1 MARSSHKSVRVRP
14 RAVARAFIVSWFA
27 SSFALGVAAWAQVPL
42 AGVGKQLQI
51 NSSDLAVLEA
61 QEVRKDLSCTVDPVK
76 PALGFDLRFHGGYD
90 INLPLQDVAGN
101 ENQLSILVRVTSLTS
116 TSDGRKDGPF
126 YFFQHINVPKL
137 PEDAKGAAV
146 LSGLFDLGEGKYH
159 VDLLMKDRSER
170 VCSFYWDADAT
181 LADRDKEIQPAIAA
195 GSVERAEYEQF
206 NEEPPVERAPGK
218 PLNIKILVN
227 FAPQNSSLSSLR
239 PIDTLALVTVLRRLS
254 REPQFGKFSLVAF
267 NVQEQ
272 RVLYRQSSAE
282 RIDFPALGQ
291 AIHGVEPGKVDLK
304 QLSQKHGEVSF
315 LSDLIRKEIANDH
328 PDALIFAGPK
338 VLLDDSVPEED
349 LKPLASDVTYPV
361 FYMNYNLNPQAMPW
375 RDAIGK
381 AIRNFRGTEF
391 SISRPRDLWFAVSEV
406 VSRIV
411 KSNQV
416 GSALVPGK

>member
-1 MARSSHKSVRVRP
+1 MARSPHNSARTRQ
-14 RAVARAFIVSWFA
+14 RAVARAFIF
-27 SSFALGVAAWAQVPL
+27 SSCLLGVVRAQVPL
-42 AGVGKQLQI
+42 SGVGKQIQL

-61 QEVRKDLSCTVDPVK
+61 QEVRKDLSCSVDPVK
-76 PALGFDLRFHGGYD
+76 PVLGFDLRFHGGYD
-90 INLPLQDVAGN
+90 INVPLRDVAGN
-101 ENQLSILVRVTSLTS
+101 ENLLSVLVRVTPDS
-116 TSDGRKDGPF
+116 RKDDPA
-126 YFFQHINVPKL
+126 YFVQRINVPKL
-137 PEDAKGAAV
+137 PDDAKGEAV
-146 LSGLFDLGEGKYH
+146 LGGLFDLGEGKYH
-159 VDLLMKDRSER
+159 IDLLMKDRSER
-170 VCSFYWDADAT
+170 VCSFYWDAEAA
-181 LADRDKEIQPAIAA
+181 LADRDKEIRPDIAA
-195 GSVERAEYEQF
+195 GAVERAGYEQF
-206 NEEPPVERAPGK
+206 NEEPPVERASDK

-254 REPQFGKFSLVAF
+254 REPQFGKFSVVAF

-282 RIDFPALGQ
+282 RIDFPALGR
-291 AIHGVEPGKVDLK
+291 AIQGVEPGKVDLK

-315 LSDLIRKEIANDH
+315 LSDLIKKEIANGH
-328 PDALIFAGPK
+328 PDALIFVGPK

-361 FYMNYNLNPQAMPW
+361 FYMNYNLNPQAVPW
-375 RDAIGK
+375 KDAIGK

-411 KSNQV
+411 KSNQG
-416 GSALVPGK
+416 GSGLIPAH

>member
-1 MARSSHKSVRVRP
+1 LARSSHNSPRVRSC
-14 RAVARAFIVSWFA
+14 AVGCASIVSWIF
-27 SSFALGVAAWAQVPL
+27 LGGPACAQVPL
-42 AGVGKQLQI
+42 AGVGTQIQL

-61 QEVRKDLSCTVDPVK
+61 QEVRKDLACTVDPVK

-90 INLPLQDVAGN
+90 INVPLRDVAGN
-101 ENQLSILVRVTSLTS
+101 ENLLSILVRVTS
-116 TSDGRKDGPF
+116 DAHKDEPS
-126 YFFQHINVPKL
+126 YFVQRISVPKL
-137 PEDAKGAAV
+137 PDDAKGEAV
-146 LSGLFDLGEGKYH
+146 LGGLFDLGEGKYH

-170 VCSFYWDADAT
+170 VCSFYWDAEAA
-181 LADRDKEIQPAIAA
+181 LADRDKEIKPAIEA
-195 GSVERAEYEQF
+195 GAVERAEYEQF
-206 NEEPPVERAPGK
+206 SEEPPVERAPGK

-227 FAPQNSSLSSLR
+227 FAPQNASLSSLR

-254 REPQFGKFSLVAF
+254 REPHFGKFSVVAF

-272 RVLYRQSSAE
+272 RVLYRQSSSE
-282 RIDFPALGQ
+282 RIDFPALGR
-291 AIHGVEPGKVDLK
+291 AIQGVEPGKVDLK

-315 LSDLIRKEIANDH
+315 LSDLIKKEIANDH

-349 LKPLASDVTYPV
+349 LKPLASDVTFPV
-361 FYMNYNLNPQAMPW
+361 FYMNYNLNPQAIPW
-375 RDAIGK
+375 KDAIGK

-416 GSALVPGK
+416 GNALVSGK

>member
-1 MARSSHKSVRVRP
+1 LARSSHKSERVRP
-14 RAVARAFIVSWFA
+14 HAVARAFMV
-27 SSFALGVAAWAQVPL
+27 SSFALGAAAWAQVPL
-42 AGVGKQLQI
+42 TGVGTQLQL
-51 NSSDLAVLEA
+51 NNSDLAVLEA
-61 QEVRKDLSCTVDPVK
+61 QQIRKDLSCTVDPVK

-90 INLPLQDVAGN
+90 INVPLQDLAGY
-101 ENQLSILVRVTSLTS
+101 ENQLTILVRVTS
-116 TSDGRKDGPF
+116 DGRRDGPF
-126 YFFQHINVPKL
+126 YFFQRINVPKL

-170 VCSFYWDADAT
+170 VCSFNWEAEAT

-227 FAPQNSSLSSLR
+227 FAPQDSSLSSLR

-254 REPQFGKFSLVAF
+254 REPQFGKFSVVAF

-282 RIDFPALGQ
+282 RIDFPALGR

-328 PDALIFAGPK
+328 PDAVIFAGPK

-361 FYMNYNLNPQAMPW
+361 FYMNYNLNPQAVPW

>member
-1 MARSSHKSVRVRP
+1 MAR
-14 RAVARAFIVSWFA
+14 ACIVSALAFGA
-27 SSFALGVAAWAQVPL
+27 SVWAQTPL
-42 AGVGKQLQI
+42 NGIGTQLQL

-61 QEVRKDLSCTVDPVK
+61 QEVRKDLSCTVDPIK
-76 PALGFDLRFHGGYD
+76 PTLGFDLRFHGGYD
-90 INLPLQDVAGN
+90 INLPLQEVAGN
-101 ENQLSILVRVTSLTS
+101 ENQLSILVRVTW
-116 TSDGRKDGPF
+116 DGRKDGPY
-126 YFFQHINVPKL
+126 YFFQHIGVPKL
-137 PEDAKGAAV
+137 PEDAKGDAV
-146 LSGLFDLGEGKYH
+146 LGGLIDLGEGKYH

-170 VCSFYWDADAT
+170 VCSFYWDAEAV

-195 GSVERAEYEQF
+195 GSVEQAKYEQF

-254 REPQFGKFSLVAF
+254 REPQFGKFSVVAF

-272 RVLYRQSSAE
+272 RVLYRQSSE
-282 RIDFPALGQ
+282 DRIDFPALGQ
-291 AIHGVEPGKVDLK
+291 AIRSVEPGKVDLK

-315 LSDLIRKEIANDH
+315 LSDLIKKEIANDH
-328 PDALIFAGPK
+328 PDAVIFVGPK

-361 FYMNYNLNPQAMPW
+361 FYMNYNLNPLGVPW
-375 RDAIGK
+375 KDAIGK
-381 AIRNFRGTEF
+381 AIRNFQGTEF
-391 SISRPRDLWFAVSEV
+391 SINRPRDLWFAVSEV

-411 KSNQV
+411 KSNHV
-416 GSALVPGK
+416 GSAAVPGK

>member
-1 MARSSHKSVRVRP
+1 MGRSLYILVIGALLP
-14 RAVARAFIVSWFA
+14 GITIRAQA
-27 SSFALGVAAWAQVPL
+27 PL
-42 AGVGKQLQI
+42 TGVGTRIQLN
-51 NSSDLAVLEA
+51 NSDVAVLEA
-61 QEVRKDLSCTVDPVK
+61 QEVRKDLSCTVEPVK

-90 INLPLQDVAGN
+90 INVPLHDVAGN
-101 ENQLSILVRVTSLTS
+101 ENLLSILVRVTSES
-116 TSDGRKDGPF
+116 RKEDPV
-126 YFFQHINVPKL
+126 YFVQRVNVPKL
-137 PEDAKGAAV
+137 PDDAKGEAV
-146 LSGLFDLGEGKYH
+146 LGGLFDVGEGKYH

-170 VCSFYWDADAT
+170 VCSFYWDAEAA
-181 LADRDKEIQPAIAA
+181 LADRDKEIQPAIAPGA
-195 GSVERAEYEQF
+195 VERAEYEQF

-254 REPQFGKFSLVAF
+254 REPQFGRFSVVAF

-282 RIDFPALGQ
+282 RIDFPALGR
-291 AIHGVEPGKVDLK
+291 AIQSVEPGKVDLK

-315 LSDLIRKEIANDH
+315 LADLIKKEIANDH

-349 LKPLASDVTYPV
+349 LRPLATDVTYPV
-361 FYMNYNLNPQAMPW
+361 FYMNYNLNPQAIPW
-375 RDAIGK
+375 KDAIGK
-381 AIRNFRGTEF
+381 AIRSFRGTEF

-416 GSALVPGK
+416 GSALVPAR

>member
-1 MARSSHKSVRVRP
+1 LSGLAC
-14 RAVARAFIVSWFA
+14 
-27 SSFALGVAAWAQVPL
+27 AQVPL
-42 AGVGKQLQI
+42 AGVGTQLQL

-61 QEVRKDLSCTVDPVK
+61 QEVRKDLSCTVDPIK

-90 INLPLQDVAGN
+90 INLPLRDVAGN
-101 ENQLSILVRVTSLTS
+101 ENRLTILVRVTG
-116 TSDGRKDGPF
+116 DGRKDGPS
-126 YFFQHINVPKL
+126 YFVHHIDVPKL
-137 PEDAKGAAV
+137 PEDAKGEAV

-170 VCSFYWDADAT
+170 VCSFYWDAEAA

-195 GSVERAEYEQF
+195 GAVERAEYEQF

-254 REPQFGKFSLVAF
+254 REPQFGKFSVVAF

-282 RIDFPALGQ
+282 RIDFPALGR
-291 AIHGVEPGKVDLK
+291 AIQGVEPGKVDLK

-315 LSDLIRKEIANDH
+315 LSDLIKKEIANDH
-328 PDALIFAGPK
+328 PDAVIFAGPK

-349 LKPLASDVTYPV
+349 LKPLVSDVTYPV
-361 FYMNYNLNPQAMPW
+361 FYMNYNLNPRDVPW

-381 AIRNFRGTEF
+381 AIRNFRGVEF

-416 GSALVPGK
+416 GNALVPGK